1 MSLKKLVLILWVVTF
16 LFAFM
21 SSTAWAEV
29 VVITNKS
36 VNTANLDTKD
46 IKKIFL
52 GKKMYW
58 DDNKKITL
66 FILAK
71 SDAHKE
77 FVKKYLGKSEN
88 QFTNYWKQLLFTGKG
103 MLPNR
108 VKDEEL
114 IGKIKQTEG
123 AIGYV
128 AANLATEDVNIIK
141 LK

>member
-1 MSLKKLVLILWVVTF
+1 MGKKSWLITLSAMILLLT
-16 LFAFM
+16 FM
-21 SSTAWAEV
+21 SSSLQAEV
-29 VVITNKS
+29 VVIANKS
-36 VNTANLDTKD
+36 VNTENLDSKA

-71 SDAHKE
+71 SPTHEE
-77 FVKKYLGKSEN
+77 FVKKYLGKSTN

-103 MLPNR
+103 MMPNR
-108 VKDEEL
+108 VKDDEL
-114 IGKIKQTEG
+114 IAKIVATEG
-123 AIGYV
+123 AVGYID
-128 AANLATEDVNIIK
+128 ARLATEDVKIIN

>member
-1 MSLKKLVLILWVVTF
+1 MDAKKRILTIGIMLFSFFF
-16 LFAFM
+16 LYSA
-21 SSTAWAEV
+21 AQAEV
-29 VVITNKS
+29 VVVTHKS
-36 VNTANLDTKD
+36 VNTENLDIKA

-52 GKKMYW
+52 GKKTYW
-58 DDNKKITL
+58 EDNKKITL

-71 SDAHKE
+71 SPAHEE

-103 MLPNR
+103 MMPHR
-108 VKDEEL
+108 VRDEEL
-114 IGKIKQTEG
+114 IAKIKETEG

-128 AANLATEDVNIIK
+128 TAGLATEGVNIVK

>member
-1 MSLKKLVLILWVVTF
+1 MGAKKLVLILWVVIL

-21 SSTAWAEV
+21 SSTALAEV
-29 VVITNKS
+29 VVVTHKS
-36 VNTANLDTKD
+36 VNTENLELKD

-66 FILAK
+66 FILSK
-71 SDAHKE
+71 SPTHQE
-77 FVKKYLGKSEN
+77 FLKKYLGKSEN

-108 VKDEEL
+108 VTDDEM
-114 IGKIKQTEG
+114 IAKIKETEG
-123 AIGYV
+123 AIGYI

>member
-1 MSLKKLVLILWVVTF
+1 MGSKKRILTIWIMVFSFILVCSAVQ
-16 LFAFM
+16 
-21 SSTAWAEV
+21 AEV
-29 VVITNKS
+29 VVVTHKS
-36 VNTANLDTKD
+36 VNTDNLDIKA

-58 DDNKKITL
+58 EDNKKITL

-71 SDAHKE
+71 SPAHEE
-77 FVKKYLGKSEN
+77 FVKKYLGKSTN

-103 MLPNR
+103 MLPHR
-108 VKDEEL
+108 VKDEEM
-114 IGKIKQTEG
+114 IARIRETEG

-128 AANLATEDVNIIK
+128 TATLATEDVNIIK